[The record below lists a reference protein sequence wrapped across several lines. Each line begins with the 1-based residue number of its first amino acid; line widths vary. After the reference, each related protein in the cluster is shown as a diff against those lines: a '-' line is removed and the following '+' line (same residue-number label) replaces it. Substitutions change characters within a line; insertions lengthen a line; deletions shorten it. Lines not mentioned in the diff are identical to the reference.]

1 MSATQ
6 CACSEAPTG
15 SGQAASH
22 GSVIYRAHQQTQR
35 TSPEIQPDCPL
46 SLGLLQTSYL
56 PESLH
61 LISHRVIMPPGSS
74 TNDDGTQGY
83 LSGAAARTP
92 VVQYLPLRRALTNNV
107 RIRCTWR
114 CQAHLAMPD
123 APGDPQVRLFETGR
137 TCHSQGAPVD
147 CRCTSITPG
156 APVKIAGAPGDARCA
171 LGMTGAPGIRAFKT
185 GRTCHSEGAHVDR
198 RWISITTGASLEY
211 TRGTMGG
218 GRAWVSGSLP
228 PLSECGCSSRRR
240 KTVPPS
246 GCRVAVF
253 PWLLGVCPF
262 R

>member
-123 APGDPQVRLFETGR
+123 APGDPQVHLEIPRCAYLK
-137 TCHSQGAPVD
+137 QGAPAIHRVHLW
-147 CRCTSITPG
+147 T
-156 APVKIAGAPGDARCA
+156 AGAPR
-171 LGMTGAPGIRAFKT
+171 
-185 GRTCHSEGAHVDR
+185 
-198 RWISITTGASLEY
+198 
-211 TRGTMGG
+211 
-218 GRAWVSGSLP
+218 
-228 PLSECGCSSRRR
+228 
-240 KTVPPS
+240 
-246 GCRVAVF
+246 
-253 PWLLGVCPF
+253 
-262 R
+262 